1 MHDGLTAHSTD
12 GSPPQ
17 SPPTPRTSN
26 RTTPIQE
33 QVIRPTTARH
43 SDTSAEWPGWNKNHK
58 YNTRFK
64 ECTQINLTNA
74 DNLPTVDQSVRTP
87 VLDQCIAMISNIE
100 KLENLDDGTSNFT
113 YPSAFHNDMHHYGDR
128 LQADDKEH
136 FVTAMEDEVKGLQD
150 MFQIIP
156 RTPLPE
162 GTKLLPA
169 I

>member
-1 MHDGLTAHSTD
+1 
-12 GSPPQ
+12 
-17 SPPTPRTSN
+17 
-26 RTTPIQE
+26 
-33 QVIRPTTARH
+33 
-43 SDTSAEWPGWNKNHK
+43 
-58 YNTRFK
+58 
-64 ECTQINLTNA
+64 
-74 DNLPTVDQSVRTP
+74 
-87 VLDQCIAMISNIE
+87 MISNIE

-169 I
+169 IWGYKWKRKPDWTILKYKAHLNVHGGGQKHGVNYWETYAPVVNWSTARLTMIHSI